1 MVVDEDRLSRLY
13 IKATKARIVSCIAR
27 SQDPVKIE
35 WYNSQHPGWARRVSS
50 SKNESQ
56 GHLNFFQEALLTIN
70 PSVSDI
76 MAKLN
81 CTKTGMQKNSV
92 ECPARFHCKAY
103 YGWNS
108 SINDEKEIAPNF
120 LVGKYIRSYGYHG

>member
-1 MVVDEDRLSRLY
+1 MVVYEGNLSHLY
-13 IKATKARIVSCIAR
+13 IKATKAKIVSCSAR

-35 WYNSQHPGWARRVSS
+35 WYNLQHPDWARRVSI

-56 GHLNFFQEALLTIN
+56 GHLDFFQEALLTIN
-70 PSVSDI
+70 LSVSDI

-92 ECPARFHCKAY
+92 ECPSRFHCKAY

-108 SINDEKEIAPNF
+108 SINDEKEIASYF
-120 LVGKYIRSYGYHG
+120 LVGKYICSYGYQG